1 MYIVTF
7 YSFKGGVGRSMALV
21 NVAAELARRGKRVL
35 VVDFDLEAPG
45 LDTFD
50 ITKSDERNRGM
61 LDFVSDFL
69 KTAEVPDVREYVYQ
83 TQVNL
88 GGGKLWVMPAGS
100 QDGEYQNRF
109 RSFNWSGLYANH
121 NGFLLFE
128 DLKAQWKDLLKI
140 DYVLIDSRTG
150 HTDVGGICTRQLP
163 DAVVIFFYP
172 NEQNR
177 LGLSSIVSQIR
188 KETTSPLDNKDRRIQ
203 LHFVLANV
211 PDLDDEDEILRNE
224 MSRFEE
230 SLEFAGPSAIIH
242 HYDSLAL
249 LDQVTFTVSRRRSR
263 LAKEYVELTLAILR
277 KNIEDREGALA
288 FLDEYRRRGRADTSI
303 RDIDAEKQLQEIRDN
318 HCHDTEVLKRLA
330 AARVREG
337 KPEEALSILTEAI
350 GTGTEIPDLLLRR
363 AQIYSLLKQTKQ
375 AIEDLK
381 QVMMSADATGV
392 ELGTVI
398 RMLRSMQTD
407 WVNLV
412 SQSPVLDRLEP
423 DVDIIRE
430 LQYSPETL
438 PLAVRLLWSWLADV
452 KDEFQRDTLKNE
464 LSLCFIGMG
473 SYEDARNIISEDKLD
488 AGNPNI
494 PAIFNYSMALW
505 GLEGVVPTV
514 LLRRIADLTND
525 YNESRDP
532 NNLQCL
538 SLVHG
543 LIGNIEVADQFLNR
557 ARMMNLRR
565 RASSFSCW
573 SYLMVSVNDFTEDL
587 DEMKVSFRG
596 ERVISKFLR
605 RNSTK
610 APDPT

>member
-1 MYIVTF
+1 
-7 YSFKGGVGRSMALV
+7 
-21 NVAAELARRGKRVL
+21 
-35 VVDFDLEAPG
+35 
-45 LDTFD
+45 
-50 ITKSDERNRGM
+50 
-61 LDFVSDFL
+61 
-69 KTAEVPDVREYVYQ
+69 
-83 TQVNL
+83 
-88 GGGKLWVMPAGS
+88 
-100 QDGEYQNRF
+100 
-109 RSFNWSGLYANH
+109 
-121 NGFLLFE
+121 
-128 DLKAQWKDLLKI
+128 
-140 DYVLIDSRTG
+140 
-150 HTDVGGICTRQLP
+150 
-163 DAVVIFFYP
+163 
-172 NEQNR
+172 
-177 LGLSSIVSQIR
+177 
-188 KETTSPLDNKDRRIQ
+188 
-203 LHFVLANV
+203 
-211 PDLDDEDEILRNE
+211 
-224 MSRFEE
+224 
-230 SLEFAGPSAIIH
+230 
-242 HYDSLAL
+242 
-249 LDQVTFTVSRRRSR
+249 
-263 LAKEYVELTLAILR
+263 
-277 KNIEDREGALA
+277 
-288 FLDEYRRRGRADTSI
+288 
-303 RDIDAEKQLQEIRDN
+303 
-318 HCHDTEVLKRLA
+318 
-330 AARVREG
+330 
-337 KPEEALSILTEAI
+337 
-350 GTGTEIPDLLLRR
+350 
-363 AQIYSLLKQTKQ
+363 
-375 AIEDLK
+375 
-381 QVMMSADATGV
+381 MMSADATGV